1 MVFKNFRIAINSL
14 AQANVLP
21 DYFIEYDRKSDM
33 VTFINRDEEIQNRVH
48 QKEINELSKKLLK

>member
-1 MVFKNFRIAINSL
+1 MK
-14 AQANVLP
+14 P